1 MNRHDGKNGR
11 KVNLR
16 ILVVTESYP
25 PQSYGGGEISCELFS
40 KELAK
45 REGIDVTV
53 LTSKVEGVDESVVK
67 NGVKILRRLKT
78 GGSRSTLKD
87 NLQRR
92 LFFKRSVKKEISK
105 IVNKFDLVHFF
116 NITSIVKVDKPSFAT
131 INSYVNFCP
140 KGNLFYKEERVCEG
154 CAPIKFMGCI
164 IESDYVGGYELSPF
178 LKYNPIFWL
187 AIYTDYLKRK
197 KSLQVVDHFFSL
209 SGFIND
215 LLIKEG
221 VSSQDITKV
230 VNMPDIDISDKKLD
244 LPKDGVNVSYIGQ
257 LGKIKGVDLLIKAF
271 DQIDTDANLVIVGD
285 GPERQK
291 LEELAKNN
299 PNILFLGKV
308 EHDLIHSVYEQSDV
322 ITVPSLWPEPLS
334 RVLLEAAYFGKPIL
348 ATDVGGSSEVV
359 KHGYNGLLVEPN
371 IQDFSNKL
379 KYILRSDM
387 KRGKM
392 GKNMRKFYKKKLSK
406 DKMLNNYVNAY
417 LNHSGLLKEKRDA
430 VHERRR

>member
-11 KVNLR
+11 KVNLK

-53 LTSKVEGVDESVVK
+53 LTSKVEGLDESVVK

-87 NLQRR
+87 NLHRR
-92 LFFKRSVKKEISK
+92 LFFKRSVKKELNK

-116 NITSIVKVDKPSFAT
+116 NITSIVKVNKPSFAT

-230 VNMPDIDISDKKLD
+230 VNMSDIDISDKKLD

-271 DQIDTDANLVIVGD
+271 KRLETTANLIIVGD
-285 GPERQK
+285 GPERKK
-291 LEELAKNN
+291 LEGMASSD
-299 PNILFLGKV
+299 PNITFLGKV
-308 EHDLIHSVYEQSDV
+308 DHQLIHSIYEQSDV
-322 ITVPSLWPEPLS
+322 IVVPSVWPEPLS
-334 RVLLEAAYFGKPIL
+334 RVLLESAYFGKPIV
-348 ATDVGGSSEVV
+348 ATDVGGSPEVV
-359 KHGYNGLLVEPN
+359 KHGYNGLLVRPDE
-371 IQDFSNKL
+371 DDLKKKL
-379 KYILRSDM
+379 EYIIDKDKKRRSM
-387 KRGKM
+387 S
-392 GKNMRKFYKKKLSK
+392 KNMKKYYRKNLSK
-406 DKMLNNYVNAY
+406 DKIFDKIVETYKM
-417 LNHSGLLKEKRDA
+417 KI
-430 VHERRR
+430 

>member
-11 KVNLR
+11 KVNLK

-45 REGIDVTV
+45 REDIDVTV
-53 LTSKVEGVDESVVK
+53 LTSKVEGLDESVVK

-78 GGSRSTLKD
+78 GGSRSSLKD

-116 NITSIVKVDKPSFAT
+116 NITSIVKVNKPSFAT

-271 DQIDTDANLVIVGD
+271 KKLETTANLIIVGD
-285 GPERQK
+285 GPERKK
-291 LEELAKNN
+291 LEGMASSH
-299 PNILFLGKV
+299 PNITFLGKV
-308 EHDLIHSVYEQSDV
+308 DHQLIHSIYEQSDV
-322 ITVPSLWPEPLS
+322 IVVPSVWPEPLS
-334 RVLLEAAYFGKPIL
+334 RVLLESAYFGKPIV
-348 ATDVGGSSEVV
+348 ATDVGGSPEVV
-359 KHGYNGLLVEPN
+359 KHGYNGLLVRPDE
-371 IQDFSNKL
+371 DDLKKKL
-379 KYILRSDM
+379 EYIIDKDKKRRSM
-387 KRGKM
+387 S
-392 GKNMRKFYKKKLSK
+392 KNMKKYYRKNLSK
-406 DKMLNNYVNAY
+406 DKIFDKIVETYKM
-417 LNHSGLLKEKRDA
+417 KI
-430 VHERRR
+430 